1 MWAWVPSFFHWVIKQ
16 LTYKQRI
23 EEMLVDMRIELLR
36 VKFLQLVQHSP
47 TEISIICSVFDEY
60 KNMGGDS
67 WIDDIYLKWKKEYV
81 K

>member
-1 MWAWVPSFFHWVIKQ
+1 MWKGILLFFRWVVKQ
-16 LTYKQRI
+16 MTYKQRI
-23 EEMLVDMRIELLR
+23 EEMLGDMRIELLR